1 MPCQAF
7 LDKLNKKGADSS
19 ELDLDDD
26 LAAEEVLINDDY
38 EDDSEPNMSQGNAV
52 AAAAKD
58 MSDLL
63 ERTEEILTPLK

>member
-26 LAAEEVLINDDY
+26 LEAEEVLINDDY

-52 AAAAKD
+52 AAAA
-58 MSDLL
+58 
-63 ERTEEILTPLK
+63 

>member
-7 LDKLNKKGADSS
+7 LDKLNKKEADSS

-26 LAAEEVLINDDY
+26 LAAEEVLINDGY